1 MTIRRGNSIIAGNV
15 ADIPSQTGQS
25 GKFLTTNGT
34 AASWADPTN
43 NCVKLAGNQTIND
56 TKIFNT
62 DYTAFKG
69 TSIDILN
76 SSTTLASV
84 GINYEDVNNVVYGQ
98 DFIRTQ
104 TNGSLVNAK
113 AIKSHSG
120 DNWANLIIGFDAN
133 DTVFTSAPTP
143 SVSSNSTEIAT
154 TAYVNTKFQVVSAL
168 PASPDPDTY
177 YFIPES

>member
-1 MTIRRGNSIIAGNV
+1 MTIRRGNSIIAGNA

-34 AASWADPTN
+34 AASWADPTS
-43 NCVKLAGNQTIND
+43 NCVKLIGNQTISD

-69 TSIDILN
+69 TNIDVLN
-76 SSTTLASV
+76 SPTVFASV
-84 GINYEDVNNVVYGQ
+84 GINYEDASNVVYGQ
-98 DFIRTQ
+98 DFIRTE
-104 TNGSLVNAK
+104 TNGNLVNTK
-113 AIKSHSG
+113 AIKSHNG

-133 DTVFTSAPTP
+133 DNVFTHAPTP
-143 SVSSNSTEIAT
+143 SVSSNNTNIAT